1 MYNLE
6 AHPELVRPVVAERHE
21 ALRRQA
27 YLARLRREART
38 EAKLR
43 RRLQRAERRL
53 RRPQLVAPPPA
64 LAD

>member
-1 MYNLE
+1 MYDLS
-6 AHPELVRPVVAERHE
+6 AHPDLVRPLVAERHE

-27 YLARLRREART
+27 YLSRLRREARA
-38 EAKLR
+38 EAALR
-43 RRLQRAERRL
+43 RRLRRAERRV

>member
-1 MYNLE
+1 MYLS
-6 AHPELVRPVVAERHE
+6 AHPDLVRPVVAERHE

-27 YLARLRREART
+27 VLARLQREARA
-38 EAKLR
+38 EAAAR
-43 RRLQRAERRL
+43 RRLRRKRPRL

>member
-1 MYNLE
+1 MNLS
-6 AHPELVRPVVAERHE
+6 AHPELIRPVVAERHE

-27 YLARLRREART
+27 VLARLQREARA
-38 EAKLR
+38 EAKSQRRLR
-43 RRLQRAERRL
+43 RARRRL